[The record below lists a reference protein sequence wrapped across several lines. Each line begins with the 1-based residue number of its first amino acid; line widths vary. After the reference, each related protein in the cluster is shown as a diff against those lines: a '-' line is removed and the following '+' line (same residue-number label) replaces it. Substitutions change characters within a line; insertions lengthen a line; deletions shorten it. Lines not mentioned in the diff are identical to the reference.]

1 MTVPDSQHSDSRL
14 TNLIAQGTGEI
25 LKGIRGVGLLRGR
38 ELGEAGDDLAQNWIA
53 RVLAQHRPDDG
64 FLSEEAADNSER
76 LDKERVWIVDPLDG
90 TKEFATGRQD
100 WAVHVALVENGVPT
114 HAAVGLP
121 DLGVVFKSSDV
132 RHVSGPLSRRIAL
145 SRNRPPEVAQFVA
158 DKLDFETVGVGSAGA
173 KAMHVL
179 LGDYDAYIHAGGQ
192 YEWDQAAP
200 VGVSIAAGLH
210 ASRLDGSELRYNNAD
225 TYIPDLL
232 ICRPELAEDILKACA
247 EYLEQHGSFD
257 GLAGK

>member
-1 MTVPDSQHSDSRL
+1 
-14 TNLIAQGTGEI
+14 
-25 LKGIRGVGLLRGR
+25 LRGR

-53 RVLAQHRPDDG
+53 RVLEQHRPGDG
-64 FLSEEAADNSER
+64 FLSEEAADDHTR
-76 LDKERVWIVDPLDG
+76 LANNRVWIVDPLDG

-100 WAVHVALVENGVPT
+100 WAVHVALVEDGVPT

-132 RHVSGPLSRRIAL
+132 RHVSGPFAGKIAM
-145 SRNRPPEVAQFVA
+145 SRNRPPAVAAYVA
-158 DKLDFETVGVGSAGA
+158 SELGFETAQVGSAGA

-179 LGDYDAYIHAGGQ
+179 LGDYDAYVHAGGQ

-200 VGVSIAAGLH
+200 VGVSMAAGLH
-210 ASRLDGSELRYNNAD
+210 CSRLDGSELRYNNED

-232 ICRPELAEDILKACA
+232 ICRPELAEDILAACA
-247 EYLEQHGSFD
+247 RYHDEHGSYE
-257 GLAGK
+257 GVSN

>member
-1 MTVPDSQHSDSRL
+1 MTASYSDFRL

-53 RVLAQHRPDDG
+53 RVLSQHRPEDG
-64 FLSEEAADNSER
+64 FLSEEAADNQER
-76 LDKERVWIVDPLDG
+76 LGKDRVWIVDPLDG

-132 RHVSGPLSRRIAL
+132 RHVSGPYARKIAL
-145 SRNRPPEVAQFVA
+145 SRNRPPAIAGAVAEALGF
-158 DKLDFETVGVGSAGA
+158 DTVGVGSAGA
-173 KAMHVL
+173 KAMRVL
-179 LGDYDAYIHAGGQ
+179 LGDYDAYVHAGGQ

-200 VGVSIAAGLH
+200 VGVSLAAGLH
-210 ASRLDGSELRYNNAD
+210 CSRLDGSELRYNNAD

-232 ICRPELAEDILKACA
+232 ICRPELAEEILSICA
-247 EYLEQHGSFD
+247 AFRDEHGD
-257 GLAGK
+257 YEGPAA

>member
-1 MTVPDSQHSDSRL
+1 MTASYSDSRL

-53 RVLAQHRPDDG
+53 RVLEQHRPDDG
-64 FLSEEAADNSER
+64 FLSEEAADNPER
-76 LDKERVWIVDPLDG
+76 LGKDRVWIVDPLDG

-132 RHVSGPLSRRIAL
+132 RHVTGPFARKIAL
-145 SRNRPPEVAQFVA
+145 SRTRPPAIAGAVAEA
-158 DKLDFETVGVGSAGA
+158 LDFEAVGVGSAGA

-179 LGDYDAYIHAGGQ
+179 LGDYDAYVHAGGQ

-200 VGVSIAAGLH
+200 VGVSLAAGLH
-210 ASRLDGSELRYNNAD
+210 CSRLDGSELRYNNED

-232 ICRPELAEDILKACA
+232 ICRPELADEILSACA
-247 EYLEQHGSFD
+247 AFHDKYGNYEGP
-257 GLAGK
+257 AA

>member
-1 MTVPDSQHSDSRL
+1 MTATYSDSRL

-38 ELGEAGDDLAQNWIA
+38 ELGEAGDDLAQSWIA

-64 FLSEEAADNSER
+64 VLSEEAADNPER
-76 LDKERVWIVDPLDG
+76 LGKDRVWIVDPLDG

-100 WAVHVALVENGVPT
+100 WAVHVALVENGLPT

-132 RHVSGPLSRRIAL
+132 RHVGGPFARRIAL
-145 SRNRPPEVAQFVA
+145 SRTRPPAVAHAVA
-158 DKLDFETVGVGSAGA
+158 DKLGFDAVGVGSAGA

-179 LGDYDAYIHAGGQ
+179 LGDYDAYVHAGGQ

-200 VGVSIAAGLH
+200 VGVSLAAGLH
-210 ASRLDGSELRYNNAD
+210 CSRLDGSKLSYNNAD

-232 ICRPELAEDILKACA
+232 ICRPELADEILSICA
-247 EYLEQHGSFD
+247 DFITDHGSFE
-257 GLAGK
+257 GEI